1 MNSRA
6 PRHIWAGT
14 REKLHTQE
22 CELGLRIRS
31 RAQRLAGGVLSTGS
45 ACEDVDP
52 ASAGVGFESG
62 NAKDFEA
69 GENLIRA
76 ALTAIVFGE
85 PEGDRG

>member
-1 MNSRA
+1 VS
-6 PRHIWAGT
+6 WA
-14 REKLHTQE
+14 ENQKP
-22 CELGLRIRS
+22 
-31 RAQRLAGGVLSTGS
+31 AQRLAGGVLSTGS
-45 ACEDVDP
+45 ACEVVDP

-85 PEGDRG
+85 PEGDRGEDS